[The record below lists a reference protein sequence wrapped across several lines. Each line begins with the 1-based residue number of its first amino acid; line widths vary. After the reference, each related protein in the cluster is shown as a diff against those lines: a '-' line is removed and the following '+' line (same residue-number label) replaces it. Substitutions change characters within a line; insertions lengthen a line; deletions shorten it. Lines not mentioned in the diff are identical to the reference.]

1 MPHPHLEREAPLVIF
16 SYAQFDDA
24 FESGALSGLR
34 SALARTI
41 QFVSG
46 GSVAIFQPEADLQ
59 PGQQL
64 AELTAQSLRA
74 AVLLVPVL
82 TPGYFRDT
90 GCRNVLT
97 AFLERERELGRNDLV
112 LAIQYLPVAALADP
126 GAAGDPLAGALAQRK
141 IVSWQALRGR
151 DSGDPLVRQELE
163 RIAGR
168 IVVVLDELRR
178 ATAAERPAPQAPPQA
193 AEAPG
198 SALEPFQLTLQFAPT
213 ADGATLRW
221 EGVAKDVSTSS
232 FTHPYPGPRL
242 ATVLKALDAEQ
253 FFGFPGQGP
262 QFSAAEQALLGELGL
277 WGDGQVT
284 EAAHR
289 LVGQRLYAA
298 LTEDRRGELAM
309 RIARETARAAG
320 RPLTYA
326 LRFPPAAIELAA
338 LPWETLWDQRQ
349 ALMFS
354 RGARQLDSVER
365 YLDLDEAIAPPLP
378 GGRKLHILA
387 LSPRAGVPQALR
399 DQERAARAGTWT
411 ALRGRGLLDWDE
423 LEPVTPAD
431 LSRRMRN
438 GPRPDIIHYCGHGR
452 YHDGRGFLVLDSP
465 TGGHEQVSAER
476 LAAVLGET
484 RLIVIHA
491 CQSSTLKAE
500 DSSGALLTGVAP
512 ALSAVAES
520 VVAMQLSIR
529 TSAALHFAE
538 VFYEQ
543 VAQGR
548 SLQAAVAEARRSLY
562 VVEGDGVSWYVPTLY
577 IRTRDRAPVYLVRP

>member
-1 MPHPHLEREAPLVIF
+1 MLSPHLQREEPLVIF

-34 SALARTI
+34 VALARTL

-46 GSVAIFQPEADLQ
+46 GAVAIFQPEADPQ
-59 PGQQL
+59 PGQQI

-74 AVLLVPVL
+74 AVLLVAVL
-82 TPGYFRDT
+82 TPGYFRDA

-112 LAIQYLPVAALADP
+112 LAIQYMPVAALADP
-126 GAAGDPLAGALAQRK
+126 EAAGDPLAGELAQRK
-141 IVSWQALRGR
+141 IVNWQSLRGR
-151 DSGDPLVRQELE
+151 DSSDSLVRHELE

-168 IVVVLDELRR
+168 IVAVLDELRR
-178 ATAAERPAPQAPPQA
+178 APAPARPALQAPSPQA
-193 AEAPG
+193 ADAPDAPLG
-198 SALEPFQLTLQFAPT
+198 PFQLTLQFVPT
-213 ADGATLRW
+213 VDGATLRW
-221 EGVAKDVSTSS
+221 EGVANDVSTSS
-232 FTHPYPGPRL
+232 FTHPYPDPQL
-242 ATVLKALDAEQ
+242 ATVLRALDAEQ
-253 FFGFPGQGP
+253 FFGYPGQGP
-262 QFSAAEQALLGELGL
+262 QFTAAEQALLGELGL
-277 WGDGQVT
+277 WGEGQVAQ
-284 EAAHR
+284 EAHR

-298 LTEDRRGELAM
+298 LTEDRRGELAL

-320 RPLTYA
+320 RPLTYL

-338 LPWETLWDQRQ
+338 LPWETLWDHRQ

-365 YLDLDEAIAPPLP
+365 YVDLDEAIAPPLP
-378 GGRKLHILA
+378 GDRKLHILA
-387 LSPRAGVPQALR
+387 LSPRAGVPRAIR
-399 DQERAARAGTWT
+399 DQERAARIGAWT
-411 ALRGRGLLDWDE
+411 ALRERGLLDWDE
-423 LEPVTPAD
+423 LELVTPAE

-452 YHDGRGFLVLDSP
+452 YRDGQGFLILDSP

-491 CQSSTLKAE
+491 CQSSTLNME
-500 DSSGALLTGVAP
+500 GGTLLTGVAP

-520 VVAMQLSIR
+520 VVAMQFSIR

-562 VVEGDGVSWYVPTLY
+562 VVEADGVSWYVPTLY
-577 IRTRDRAPVYLVRP
+577 IRTRDRAPVYLVRR